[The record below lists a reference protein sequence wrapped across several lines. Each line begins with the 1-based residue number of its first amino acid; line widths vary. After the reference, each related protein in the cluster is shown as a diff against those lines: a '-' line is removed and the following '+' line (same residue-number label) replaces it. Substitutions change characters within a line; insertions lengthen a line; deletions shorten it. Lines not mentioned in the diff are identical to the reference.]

1 MAVWNIHFREAEM
14 DVVIPYQKSYAIP
27 TTCCVC
33 GATNPVSKFQ
43 IKSKEVRQFATTASV
58 TLTFMKCQTCVD
70 EYEAIKKTQK
80 PGMGIGFGIGLLLG
94 VAIGVALFLASG
106 DTGEAQGDLV
116 NKIIGPVIAIGGIF
130 GLIGLIIGKGVWSM
144 KLDPKIRQRMRIL
157 ESPVTIVAFGYETG
171 FIGNVK
177 NAILKL
183 HFSNDAYSRS
193 FMALNGYPVE

>member
-1 MAVWNIHFREAEM
+1 M

-27 TTCCVC
+27 PTCCVC
-33 GATNPVSKFQ
+33 GAINPISKFQ

-58 TLTFMKCQTCVD
+58 TLTFMKCQACVD

-106 DTGEAQGDLV
+106 DASEAQGDLV
-116 NKIIGPVIAIGGIF
+116 NEILGPVLAVGAIF
-130 GLIGLIIGKGVWSM
+130 GLFGLIIGKAIWSI
-144 KLDPKIRQRMRIL
+144 KLDPKIRQRMRTL
-157 ESPVTIVAFGYETG
+157 ESPVTILDFGYETG
-171 FIGNVK
+171 FLGNVK
-177 NAILKL
+177 KAILKIQ
-183 HFSNDAYSRS
+183 FSNDAYGQS